1 MESRLTTKEAL
12 ARALQDLSMAKSVAK
27 ISVREIAGRAG
38 VTPVTFYN
46 HFNGKYELM
55 AWIYNMA
62 IAPFLQDLL
71 AGRTWRDV
79 VCGFVGALH
88 GSPEFYRNALR
99 NTSGANSFRYATNN
113 YAIGV
118 IAERIRLRHGPHA
131 AGEETLFYL
140 KYYMRLVS
148 EAVNDWFLGGES
160 LELSLFVDRL
170 AACMPEPLRPLL
182 EPGLER
188 GGRDAQ
194 I

>member
-12 ARALQDLSMAKSVAK
+12 ARALQDLSRTKSVAK

-46 HFNGKYELM
+46 HFSGKYELM
-55 AWIYNMA
+55 AWIYNME
-62 IAPFLQDLL
+62 IAPFLQNLL
-71 AGRTWRDV
+71 AGRTWRDA

-113 YAIGV
+113 YAIDV
-118 IAERIRLRHGPHA
+118 IAERIRLRHGAHA

-160 LELSLFVDRL
+160 IDLAVFADRL
-170 AACMPEPLRPLL
+170 VACMPDPLRPLL
-182 EPGLER
+182 EPSPER
-188 GGRDAQ
+188 GGRDAR